1 MEIRTCNCETYKG
14 ENILSLNV
22 NGDKLK
28 GKNVNAHHK
37 KTVNACDGYNS
48 IYECGKN
55 ICHLMYK
62 LAGTALD
69 YLKEISI
76 TFIGEFTNYKF
87 EFEGLQNRVAD
98 FE

>member
-1 MEIRTCNCETYKG
+1 MSMHITKKLLMHVMV
-14 ENILSLNV
+14 IIVFMNV
-22 NGDKLK
+22 
-28 GKNVNAHHK
+28 A
-37 KTVNACDGYNS
+37 
-48 IYECGKN
+48 KN